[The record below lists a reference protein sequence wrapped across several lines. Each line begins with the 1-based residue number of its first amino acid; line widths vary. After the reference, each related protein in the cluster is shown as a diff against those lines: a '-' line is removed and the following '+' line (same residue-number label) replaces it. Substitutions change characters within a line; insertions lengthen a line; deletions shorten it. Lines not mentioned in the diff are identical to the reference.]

1 VAALVPG
8 GAGSSYIASARN
20 LRNRKALSL
29 QVLILI
35 IFAGLAAIVLYQL
48 YAVLGRRVGRQ
59 PEDTPAVPATAQPLG
74 KPDLTAPPI
83 PENRRPHIA
92 PTLFQLKNTYSGDG
106 YVYGSSPQGMDDRK
120 AATIPG
126 VTLSVPI
133 R

>member
-1 VAALVPG
+1 MP
-8 GAGSSYIASARN
+8 N
-20 LRNRKALSL
+20 
-29 QVLILI
+29 
-35 IFAGLAAIVLYQL
+35 
-48 YAVLGRRVGRQ
+48 
-59 PEDTPAVPATAQPLG
+59 
-74 KPDLTAPPI
+74 PDLTAPPV

>member
-1 VAALVPG
+1 VRTWIAVALLSLAAAAPQEG
-8 GAGSSYIASARN
+8 GQPRPAAKPQLHKHRPHAPAHTARHQPAREESATAARSARTG
-20 LRNRKALSL
+20 
-29 QVLILI
+29 
-35 IFAGLAAIVLYQL
+35 F
-48 YAVLGRRVGRQ
+48 
-59 PEDTPAVPATAQPLG
+59 TTAPMPN
-74 KPDLTAPPI
+74 PDLTAPPV